1 MGIKLDPRYQ
11 EEGYRE
17 VKRTLKET
25 KRAGIILPPGA
36 GKSYIALKW
45 IEDSLEEN
53 GQILYVSPS
62 PTINARIRKIIRQN
76 YDKET
81 AQRILSKVEFTTY
94 HALHRRYKDN
104 KQDMREYNS
113 SKMILDEVHRSG
125 APEWGEAVDYLLETN
140 KEAEILGM
148 TATPLRNDGQD
159 MIEKRCGKPAYT
171 LEISEAVARGILKLP
186 IYISARHIF
195 KEDIESL
202 EEKIELI
209 EDEKQKKELEERL
222 RKVKKQIEN
231 AKGLKEIYEKHLEK
245 NGKYLM
251 FCNPG
256 DDIEQ
261 LQEQAKQEGVFE
273 GVNPKQTYLR
283 VESSRTERENIA
295 ALNLFERR
303 GNDGLKLLYSKNM
316 LIEGI
321 HDEEITGEI
330 MQRPTKS
337 YRLFVQ
343 TLGRVLSRNR
353 KTTPVV
359 LDLVGNIKYFK
370 EFRLEIQNIIKEGI
384 KRGNRI
390 YDPKVLENFKIIEE
404 QENLIEA
411 FEKIEER
418 SNKYLGKGK
427 FLKNALKIEEWCKK
441 TFEGKKEWE
450 RRLPSQL
457 AKEAYEKE
465 LGIKL
470 SPIRQNVLKQYEG
483 KELEEIKDEEDRRI
497 VEIIRRLDKEY
508 GMKTLLKN
516 ALEIEEWCKSTFEG
530 KREWERRLPS
540 QLAKEAYEKQL
551 GQKLVNIRYYKLKQ
565 YEGKELEEI
574 KDEEDRRIVEII
586 RRLDKEYG
594 MKTLLKNALEIE
606 EWCKS
611 TFEGKRE
618 WERRLPSQLAKEAY
632 EKQLG
637 QKLVNIR
644 CYKLKQYEDKEL
656 KEIEDEE
663 DRRIVETIRKLDK
676 KYGMKAYLK
685 NALEIEE
692 WCKGTFEGKREW
704 ERRLPNSKAKEAY
717 EKQLGQKLVG
727 IRSCI
732 LKQYEGK
739 ELKEI
744 EDEEDRRIVE
754 TIRRLDKEYGMK
766 TLLKNALEIEE
777 WCKSTFEGKREWERR
792 LPSQLAKEAYEKQL
806 GQKLVNIRCYK
817 LKQYED
823 KELKEIEDEED
834 RRIVEII
841 RGLDKEYKISLKD
854 KRNMKKNAEMKNKAA
869 KILCNEYEAELK
881 EQDKEGEDK

>member
-1 MGIKLDPRYQ
+1 MGVKLDPRYQ

-25 KRAGIILPPGA
+25 KRAGIILPPGT

-45 IEDSLEEN
+45 IEDSVEGN

-76 YDKET
+76 YDKEI
-81 AQRILSKVEFTTY
+81 AQRILSKVKFTTY
-94 HALHRRYKDN
+94 HALHRRYKNN

-113 SKMILDEVHRSG
+113 SKIILDEVHRSG

-209 EDEKQKKELEERL
+209 EDEKQKKDLEERL

-231 AKGLKEIYEKHLEK
+231 AKGLKEIYEKHLEE

-256 DDIEQ
+256 DNIEQ
-261 LQEQAKQEGVFE
+261 LQEQAKQEGIFE

-283 VESSRTERENIA
+283 AESSRPERENIA

-343 TLGRVLSRNR
+343 TLGRVLSRDR

-390 YDPKVLENFKIIEE
+390 YDPKVLENFKIIEK
-404 QENLIEA
+404 QENFIEA
-411 FEKIEER
+411 FEEVEER
-418 SNKYLGKGK
+418 LNEYLGKGK
-427 FLKNALKIEEWCKK
+427 
-441 TFEGKKEWE
+441 
-450 RRLPSQL
+450 S
-457 AKEAYEKE
+457 
-465 LGIKL
+465 
-470 SPIRQNVLKQYEG
+470 
-483 KELEEIKDEEDRRI
+483 
-497 VEIIRRLDKEY
+497 
-508 GMKTLLKN
+508 LKN

-530 KREWERRLPS
+530 KKEWERRLPS
-540 QLAKEAYEKQL
+540 MIAKEAYEKQL
-551 GQKLVNIRYYKLKQ
+551 GQKLVTIRQYKLKQ

-574 KDEEDRRIVEII
+574 EDEEDRRIAETI

-594 MKTLLKNALEIE
+594 MNVCLKNALEIE

-611 TFEGKRE
+611 TLEGKKE
-618 WERRLPSQLAKEAY
+618 WERRLPNPNAKEAY

-637 QKLVNIR
+637 QKLATIR
-644 CYKLKQYEDKEL
+644 QRKLKQYEGKEL
-656 KEIEDEE
+656 EEIEDEE
-663 DRRIVETIRKLDK
+663 DRRIAETIRRLDK
-676 KYGMKAYLK
+676 EYGMNVCLK
-685 NALEIEE
+685 NALEIEK
-692 WCKGTFEGKREW
+692 WCKSTFEGKKEW
-704 ERRLPNSKAKEAY
+704 ERRLPNPNAKEAY
-717 EKQLGQKLVG
+717 EKQLGQKLSA
-727 IRSCI
+727 IRRYK

-739 ELKEI
+739 ELEEI
-744 EDEEDRRIVE
+744 EDEEDRRIAE
-754 TIRRLDKEYGMK
+754 TIRRLDKEYGMGPS
-766 TLLKNALEIEE
+766 LKNALEIEE
-777 WCKSTFEGKREWERR
+777 WCKSTLEGKKEWERR
-792 LPSQLAKEAYEKQL
+792 LPNSNAKEAYEKQL
-806 GQKLVNIRCYK
+806 GQKLSAIRQRK
-817 LKQYED
+817 LKQYEG
-823 KELKEIEDEED
+823 KELEEIEDEED
-834 RRIVEII
+834 RKIAEII
-841 RGLDKEYKISLKD
+841 RRLDKEYKISLAD
-854 KRNMKKNAEMKNKAA
+854 KRNMKKNAEMKNKVAE
-869 KILCNEYEAELK
+869 ILCNEYEEELK
-881 EQDKEGEDK
+881 EQDKEGENK